1 MSASALVCPGQGS
14 QRVGGVADLPTTA
27 RAVFVEASEIV
38 GVDLWALGRDG
49 PDEQLARPS
58 LLQPFLVAWA
68 RAEIEAARDR
78 TPELD
83 AIAYLLGHSSGEN
96 SALVL
101 SGAAQF
107 ADAVRFAQRCGA
119 NLERACEET
128 PGGLLALAG
137 ADRATAE
144 AIAAEAGAVL
154 ANHNAEA
161 QTVLGGARP
170 SLQRAAQLA
179 AARKVEAVELR
190 VVGAFHTPAFAQADA
205 ANASLIDEL
214 PLAEP
219 FTPLIGNA
227 AGQLITDAAAIRAE
241 LHNQYSRPIEWVSA
255 LQTAYDRGVRTFV
268 TLGPGNAMTGLVR
281 RFARGAPQR
290 VRFLRLLS
298 RVQAE

>member
-1 MSASALVCPGQGS
+1 MSASALVCPGQGA

-27 RAVFVEASEIV
+27 RPVFVEASEIV

-78 TPELD
+78 APELD

-96 SALVL
+96 SALFL

-119 NLERACEET
+119 NLEHACEQT

-144 AIAAEAGAVL
+144 AIAA
-154 ANHNAEA
+154 
-161 QTVLGGARP
+161 
-170 SLQRAAQLA
+170 AQLA
-179 AARKVEAVELR
+179 AAREVEAVELR
-190 VVGAFHTPAFAQADA
+190 VAGAFHTPAFAQADA
-205 ANASLIDEL
+205 ANASLIDDL
-214 PLAEP
+214 ALAEP

-241 LHNQYSRPIEWVSA
+241 LHNQYSRPIEWVSV